1 MEPWNPAARFLTLE
15 KMPMKALLYL
25 VLGIFV
31 LAMIIGL
38 VFKIIGFLIVAALVA
53 VAGLWIWRKI
63 SRAGGERPM
72 P

>member
-1 MEPWNPAARFLTLE
+1 
-15 KMPMKALLYL
+15 MKALLYL

-63 SRAGGERPM
+63 SRAGRERPM